1 MQPAVLPWPARAT
14 NLDAVWFG
22 TWWQGMGNHL
32 YYGDNLKVLRESIR
46 DSSVDL
52 IYLDPPFN
60 SNASYN
66 VLFKGPQGN
75 DSTAQIEAFDDTWQW
90 GEEAETAF
98 AEVLRSPN
106 GAAAEMLRAMRA
118 FLGENAMMAYLAMM
132 AVRMLELH
140 RVLKSTGS
148 LYLHCDPTASHY
160 LKILLDAVFGARN
173 FRNEVIWKRTSAH
186 ADAKRFG
193 PAHDTILFYSK
204 SLEKTWN
211 PQYQPYNKEY
221 VEKYYRYR
229 DEDGRYFMS
238 GDLGAAGLQ
247 GGGYEYD
254 WKGVTRIWR
263 VPIETMCRLEE
274 EGRIFYTQNGI
285 PRRKRFLD
293 EAKGMP
299 AQDIWDDLE
308 SLRSWHQERLGYP
321 TQKPVALLER
331 ILNASSNPGDVVLD
345 PFCGCGTTV
354 HAAQKLGRQWIGI
367 DVTHLAIG
375 LIEKRLRDAFEDVA
389 FTTHG
394 VPTDLGGAK
403 ALAEADKH
411 EFEKWAL
418 SLIDAT
424 PGNMGKKG
432 ADGGFDGNKYF
443 GKSNRAIVS
452 VKGGRNVG
460 VGMVRDLDSVT
471 TRLKADVGILLT
483 LEPPTKP
490 MQAEAAAAGH
500 FELDGFSAV
509 PRLQIVT
516 IDEALKLR
524 DRSIRLPAMRA
535 DMFRKAARE
544 GDGGRQASLDL

>member
-1 MQPAVLPWPARAT
+1 
-14 NLDAVWFG
+14 
-22 TWWQGMGNHL
+22 MGNHL
-32 YYGDNLKVLRESIR
+32 YYGDNLKVLRESIK

-98 AEVLRSPN
+98 VEVLRSPN

-140 RVLKSTGS
+140 RVLKPTGS

-160 LKILLDAVFGARN
+160 LKILLDAVFGADN
-173 FRNEVIWKRTSAH
+173 FKNEITWKRTSAH
-186 ADAKRFG
+186 SDGGKFG
-193 PAHDTILFYSK
+193 RNTDIILFFSK
-204 SLEKTWN
+204 GRNWIWN
-211 PQYQPYNKEY
+211 QVFSEYDQKY
-221 VEKYYRYR
+221 VERFR
-229 DEDGRYFMS
+229 NTDPDGRRWT
-238 GDLGAAGLQ
+238 DDNATAKGLS
-247 GGGYEYD
+247 GGGYDYEY
-254 WKGVTRIWR
+254 KGIRSLWR
-263 VPIETMCRLEE
+263 YPVKTMEKLDAENRLH
-274 EGRIFYTQNGI
+274 FTKNGGI
-285 PRRKRFLD
+285 RLKRYLD

-299 AQDIWDDLE
+299 VQALWDDIPPLN
-308 SLRSWHQERLGYP
+308 SQSQERLGYP

-354 HAAQKLGRQWIGI
+354 HAAQKLGREWIGI

-375 LIEKRLRDAFEDVA
+375 LIEKRLRDAFADVA

-394 VPTDLGGAK
+394 VPTDLGGAQ

-424 PGNMGKKG
+424 PGNQGKKG
-432 ADGGFDGNKYF
+432 ADGGFDGNRYF

-460 VGMVRDLDSVT
+460 VSMIRDLDSVVA
-471 TRLKADVGILLT
+471 RLKADVGILLT
-483 LEPPTKP
+483 LVPPTKP
-490 MQAEAAAAGH
+490 MQAEAAAAGQ
-500 FELDGFSAV
+500 FELDGFNPV
-509 PRLQIVT
+509 PRLQVVT
-516 IDEALKLR
+516 IEEALKLR
-524 DRSIRLPAMRA
+524 DRAVRLPAIRA

-544 GDGGRQASLDL
+544 EDGGRQASLDL

>member
-1 MQPAVLPWPARAT
+1 
-14 NLDAVWFG
+14 
-22 TWWQGMGNHL
+22 MGNHL
-32 YYGDNLKVLRESIR
+32 YYGDNLKVLRESIK

-140 RVLKSTGS
+140 RVLKPTGS

-173 FRNEVIWKRTSAH
+173 FANEIVWLRSQ
-186 ADAKRFG
+186 AKGLAFTRF
-193 PAHDTILFYSK
+193 ASSHDIILRYSK
-204 SLEKTWN
+204 TEKWTWN
-211 PQYQPYNKEY
+211 PQYSEY
-221 VEKYYRYR
+221 SDDYTSKFYRHV
-229 DEDGRYFMS
+229 DPSTGRRFALDNLLNPNS
-238 GDLGAAGLQ
+238 NRPNLT
-247 GGGYEYD
+247 YD
-254 WKGVTRIWR
+254 FLGVTRVWR
-263 VPIETMCRLEE
+263 WTRDRMQKAYEDGLIYQSKPGTVPRL
-274 EGRIFYTQNGI
+274 
-285 PRRKRFLD
+285 KRFLD
-293 EAKGMP
+293 EQEGIPIGSVWTDIGVLSAHAK
-299 AQDIWDDLE
+299 
-308 SLRSWHQERLGYP
+308 ERLGYP

-354 HAAQKLGRQWIGI
+354 HAAQKLGREWIGI

-375 LIEKRLRDAFEDVA
+375 LIEKRLRDAFADVA

-394 VPTDLGGAK
+394 VPTDLGGAQ

-424 PGNMGKKG
+424 PGNQGKKG
-432 ADGGFDGNKYF
+432 ADGGFDGNRYF

-460 VGMVRDLDSVT
+460 VSMIRDLDSVVA
-471 TRLKADVGILLT
+471 RLKADVGILLT
-483 LEPPTKP
+483 LVPPTKP
-490 MQAEAAAAGH
+490 MQAEAAAAGQ
-500 FELDGFSAV
+500 FELDGFNPV
-509 PRLQIVT
+509 PRLQVVT
-516 IDEALKLR
+516 IEEALKLR
-524 DRSIRLPAMRA
+524 DRAVRLPAIRA

-544 GDGGRQASLDL
+544 EDGGRQASLDL

>member
-1 MQPAVLPWPARAT
+1 
-14 NLDAVWFG
+14 
-22 TWWQGMGNHL
+22 MGNHL
-32 YYGDNLKVLRESIR
+32 YYGDNLKVLRESIK

-66 VLFKGPQGN
+66 VLFKGPEGN

-90 GEEAETAF
+90 GEEAGTAF

-140 RVLKSTGS
+140 RVLKPTGL

-173 FRNEVIWKRTSAH
+173 FRNEIVWCYAGGGIPKKDFPR
-186 ADAKRFG
+186 K
-193 PAHDTILFYSK
+193 HDTIPRYSK
-204 SLEKTWN
+204 SN
-211 PQYQPYNKEY
+211 FYSHNHVYRPYSEGTQKRGRTK
-221 VEKYYRYR
+221 VKGKY
-229 DEDGRYFMS
+229 F
-238 GDLGAAGLQ
+238 
-247 GGGYEYD
+247 
-254 WKGVTRIWR
+254 
-263 VPIETMCRLEE
+263 E
-274 EGRIFYTQNGI
+274 EG
-285 PRRKRFLD
+285 
-293 EAKGMP
+293 
-299 AQDIWDDLE
+299 
-308 SLRSWHQERLGYP
+308 LRAEGTPVNSWWPDVKKITSPTDPEKLGYP
-321 TQKPVALLER
+321 TQKSVELMER

-394 VPTDLGGAK
+394 VPTDLGGAR

-500 FELDGFSAV
+500 FELDDFSAV

>member
-1 MQPAVLPWPARAT
+1 
-14 NLDAVWFG
+14 
-22 TWWQGMGNHL
+22 MGNHL
-32 YYGDNLKVLRESIR
+32 YYGDNLKVLRESIK

-118 FLGENAMMAYLAMM
+118 FLGENAIMAYLAMM

-140 RVLKSTGS
+140 RVLKPTGS

-160 LKILLDAVFGARN
+160 LKILLDAVFGAASYQ
-173 FRNEVIWKRTSAH
+173 NEIIWRRYKRPKGSQHTSR
-186 ADAKRFG
+186 RFG
-193 PAHDTILFYSK
+193 RSTDTILFYSR
-204 SLEKTWN
+204 SEKHHFYADRVRQEIN
-211 PQYQPYNKEY
+211 PAEFEKRYNM
-221 VEKYYRYR
+221 R
-229 DEDGRYFMS
+229 DEKGPFMS
-238 GDLGAAGLQ
+238 GPLLRSASMGPRPNLIFEFRGFTPGPAG
-247 GGGYEYD
+247 
-254 WKGVTRIWR
+254 WR
-263 VPIETMCRLEE
+263 MKREKLEE
-274 EGRIFYTQNGI
+274 LDSQGDIFFTQTGL
-285 PRRKRFLD
+285 PRRKVRPTETPSSSIDNLWAD
-293 EAKGMP
+293 IEALT
-299 AQDIWDDLE
+299 AY
-308 SLRSWHQERLGYP
+308 SQERLGYP

-354 HAAQKLGRQWIGI
+354 HAAQKLGREWIGI

-375 LIEKRLRDAFEDVA
+375 LIEKRLRDAFADVA

-394 VPTDLGGAK
+394 VPTDLGGAQ

-424 PGNMGKKG
+424 PGNQGKKG
-432 ADGGFDGNKYF
+432 ADGGFDGNRYF

-460 VGMVRDLDSVT
+460 VSMIRDLDSVVA
-471 TRLKADVGILLT
+471 RLKADVGILLT
-483 LEPPTKP
+483 LVPPTKP
-490 MQAEAAAAGH
+490 MQAEAAAAGQ
-500 FELDGFSAV
+500 FELDGFNPV
-509 PRLQIVT
+509 PRLQVVT
-516 IDEALKLR
+516 IEEALKLR
-524 DRSIRLPAMRA
+524 DRAVRLPAIRA

-544 GDGGRQASLDL
+544 EDGGRQASLDL

>member
-1 MQPAVLPWPARAT
+1 
-14 NLDAVWFG
+14 
-22 TWWQGMGNHL
+22 MGNHL
-32 YYGDNLKVLRESIR
+32 YYGDNLKVLRESIK

-118 FLGENAMMAYLAMM
+118 FLGENAIMAYLAMM

-140 RVLKSTGS
+140 RVLKPTGS

-173 FRNEVIWKRTSAH
+173 FRNEIIWQRATAKG
-186 ADAKRFG
+186 DAKTKLAWNHDIILCSSKTEKPFFKPIYAEKDDEYTGRFRLDDG
-193 PAHDTILFYSK
+193 DGKGKYRLAPLDSPNMRPNLIYEFKGYPPPAK
-204 SLEKTWN
+204 GWRVSLEVMEQLHSEGRLVFPKS
-211 PQYQPYNKEY
+211 
-221 VEKYYRYR
+221 R
-229 DEDGRYFMS
+229 DGRISKKHYLS
-238 GDLGAAGLQ
+238 EQ
-247 GGGYEYD
+247 
-254 WKGVTRIWR
+254 
-263 VPIETMCRLEE
+263 
-274 EGRIFYTQNGI
+274 EGRKLGDVWVDI
-285 PRRKRFLD
+285 PPLQSGQR
-293 EAKGMP
+293 M
-299 AQDIWDDLE
+299 
-308 SLRSWHQERLGYP
+308 GYP
-321 TQKPVALLER
+321 TEKPPLLLER

-354 HAAQKLGRQWIGI
+354 HAAQKLGREWIGI

-375 LIEKRLRDAFEDVA
+375 LIEKRLRDAFADVA

-394 VPTDLGGAK
+394 VPTDLGGAQ

-424 PGNMGKKG
+424 PGNQGKKG
-432 ADGGFDGNKYF
+432 ADGGFDGNRYF

-460 VGMVRDLDSVT
+460 VSMIRDLDSVVA
-471 TRLKADVGILLT
+471 RLKADVGILLT
-483 LEPPTKP
+483 LVPPTKP
-490 MQAEAAAAGH
+490 MQAEAAAAGQ
-500 FELDGFSAV
+500 FELDGFNPV
-509 PRLQIVT
+509 PRLQVVT
-516 IDEALKLR
+516 IEEALKLR
-524 DRSIRLPAMRA
+524 DRAVRLPAIRA

-544 GDGGRQASLDL
+544 EDGGRQASLDL